1 MTDLQNIHW
10 ATLCSSQCISGR
22 PVIMPSNLYEEKDKL
37 DLKDLMRGLIFTWIL
52 KSQSFLLLFI
62 KALRS
67 YELTR
72 SDDAF

>member
-1 MTDLQNIHW
+1 
-10 ATLCSSQCISGR
+10 
-22 PVIMPSNLYEEKDKL
+22 MPSNLYEEKDKL

-52 KSQSFLLLFI
+52 KSQSFRLLFI
-62 KALRS
+62 KALHS